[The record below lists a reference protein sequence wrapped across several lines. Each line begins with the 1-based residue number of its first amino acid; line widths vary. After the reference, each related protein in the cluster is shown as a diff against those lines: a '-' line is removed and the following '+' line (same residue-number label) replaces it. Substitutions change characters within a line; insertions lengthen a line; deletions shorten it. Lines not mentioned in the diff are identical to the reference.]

1 MRLLRFFNFK
11 LFSIILLLC
20 RFLFRLSLN
29 LRFFL
34 FCSIFLRA
42 VLVSIKFT
50 DFSWGLTSFVFFLI
64 RNVFLFFRL
73 GLVQGLV

>member
-29 LRFFL
+29 LRLFL

-42 VLVSIKFT
+42 VLVSVEFT
-50 DFSWGLTSFVFFLI
+50 DFSWGLTFVFLLI

-73 GLVQGLV
+73 GFV